1 MEIYGFYNFISVA
14 FLVFTQL
21 GNVESRI
28 AGIIV
33 GGVIWLALFVLQG
46 IGLYKMAKNRGLKRK
61 WLAFVPFANIYYI
74 GELAGEID
82 LFGHKIKRLGL
93 YAMISQILAT
103 VACASALIAELYLF
117 INCGN
122 PIGETPMGTPY
133 WTELSGTAL
142 SMSRFYDLSFYI
154 IPLAQQIFSILMLV
168 LLMGL
173 YKKYYPKN
181 YIFLGLLMLFPVTR
195 FVSRYI
201 VIFILRNREAIDYA
215 AYMRAKREAYMRQ
228 QQRYQNTYGN
238 PYNHGPYN
246 PYGYPY
252 QNPYNQPQNKPEE
265 PFSEFSKD
273 KKPDEPKSEE
283 PVSTGENDCDSDDFF
298 N

>member
-1 MEIYGFYNFISVA
+1 MEIYGFYNFIAAV
-14 FLVFTQL
+14 FLVFSQM
-21 GNVESRI
+21 GNVDSRI
-28 AGIIV
+28 AGIV
-33 GGVIWLALFVLQG
+33 GGCIIWSALFVLQG
-46 IGLYKMAKNRGLKRK
+46 VGLYKMAKNRGLKSK
-61 WLAFVPFANIYYI
+61 WLAFLPFANIYYI
-74 GELAGEID
+74 GKLAGEID

-103 VACASALIAELYLF
+103 VACAATLIAELYLF

-142 SMSRFYDLSFYI
+142 SVSRFYDLSFYI

-168 LLMGL
+168 LLIGL

-181 YIFLGLLMLFPVTR
+181 YIFLGLLMLFPITR

-201 VIFILRNREAIDYA
+201 VIFILRNREAIDYE
-215 AYMRAKREAYMRQ
+215 AYIRAKREAYMRQ
-228 QQRYQNTYGN
+228 HRYQNPYGN
-238 PYNHGPYN
+238 PYNQGPYN

-252 QNPYNQPQNKPEE
+252 QNPYNQQQNKPEE
-265 PFSEFSKD
+265 PFSEFSAD
-273 KKPDEPKSEE
+273 KKTNETKTEE
-283 PVSTGENDCDSDDFF
+283 PVSTGANTDASDDFF
-298 N
+298 D